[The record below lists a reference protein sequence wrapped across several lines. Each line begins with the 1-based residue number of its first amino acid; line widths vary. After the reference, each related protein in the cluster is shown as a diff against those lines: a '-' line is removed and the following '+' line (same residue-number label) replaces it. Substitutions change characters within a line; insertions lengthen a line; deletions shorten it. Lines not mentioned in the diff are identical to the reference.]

1 MKKIITS
8 LAITVFTVTVI
19 FLSCKKVENNTETGD
34 DKFIAQA
41 KSWFN
46 TSFVNTTEYI
56 NGTADGNFKTPSWKF
71 GKTYNIGKTQVA
83 EFPLIAGR
91 KKVYISETLSEADS
105 RRVIDNTKFKVLF
118 VKAPGKRMEVRIIQF
133 TPTFNY
139 LQSKNFN
146 LSNLS
151 FKDYTKE
158 FKGDFMMFDFDN
170 NFKRGYHFANDGIKI
185 IKLKTKFPKKNNIKN
200 PSGEGSSLISED
212 ACDNISNPDLDPNC
226 TYIAHITYSI
236 TCTGGWNPEEGFNPN
251 YCRLVIESVFCV
263 LRYCNPPGGGDP
275 DLDACLNQGHT
286 QEECNCNL
294 YGVGC
299 EGGGGGDPD
308 EEQCATDLI
317 NLASSAAVSDETIS
331 ITTVASD
338 LTTRTKNYEWK
349 ILTSLG
355 GWYIFSYDKG
365 VHEKDPVNLA
375 NPWKWQSFDHDAITQ
390 VGVVIGGSVEPTL
403 LTATPTVG
411 LYNAAMEIKFK
422 VKYSVICSISPI
434 NYTLTYTSSK
444 LFNIND

>member
-212 ACDNISNPDLDPNC
+212 ACDN
-226 TYIAHITYSI
+226 T
-236 TCTGGWNPEEGFNPN
+236 
-251 YCRLVIESVFCV
+251 
-263 LRYCNPPGGGDP
+263 
-275 DLDACLNQGHT
+275 
-286 QEECNCNL
+286 
-294 YGVGC
+294 
-299 EGGGGGDPD
+299 
-308 EEQCATDLI
+308 
-317 NLASSAAVSDETIS
+317 
-331 ITTVASD
+331 SD
-338 LTTRTKNYEWK
+338 L
-349 ILTSLG
+349 
-355 GWYIFSYDKG
+355 
-365 VHEKDPVNLA
+365 
-375 NPWKWQSFDHDAITQ
+375 
-390 VGVVIGGSVEPTL
+390 
-403 LTATPTVG
+403 
-411 LYNAAMEIKFK
+411 
-422 VKYSVICSISPI
+422 
-434 NYTLTYTSSK
+434 SK
-444 LFNIND
+444 AD